1 MRKIIGLFLIFLP
14 IVISAQS
21 TGWSKEFDTQKSF
34 IENKGQFKSITFD
47 SKTSEIVFAF
57 DAQNEEYFFTKS
69 GVIIELSEKKK
80 RVKSE
85 EEKNARQERK
95 AKGFTEQ
102 EWIEFEREG
111 QRLDVKIDGLN
122 CEWLGANPNVQVVSE
137 GKNSFSHSYSYY
149 DKNGELKHVNN
160 APSFNKLIYKNLY
173 PNIDVIYELHPDG
186 GLKYSVVVYP
196 GGNISDIKLQY
207 SKEANINSDGTIKT
221 TTLFGDIIDHKPLT
235 FYEDNQVQTI
245 NSSYT
250 LLNNIISFN
259 VENYNSNKTIVID
272 PWTQTPAVSI
282 PSGVWEVEA
291 DALGNVYV
299 IGGGTPMQLV
309 KYNSAGVFQWI
320 YNTPYDTNNG
330 DWLGALATDNAGN
343 SYVTR
348 GSSAAI
354 TKVSTTGAVTYSVN
368 GGAFDEYWQISFNC
382 DQTKL
387 LVGGTRLPLFPTG
400 SFKSAMI
407 FDVNPAN
414 GSVISSV
421 YVGWSQQ
428 AGIINNPDEVR
439 SITSSFNAKYYFL
452 TLDSI
457 AAIDQMLGSSCPNPL
472 ATGISSTYNFSYK
485 CEDFRP
491 NNGNGPMSAIVAD
504 ANFVYTQNGNTV
516 HKRDLNTYGILAT
529 AAIPGGIS
537 TGPAPF
543 TGGYQAGNSGIAMDN
558 CGNVYVGSSD
568 RVIKYDGNLNLISST
583 VVPYRVS
590 DVEVSPS
597 GEVVICGSTGTSGSA
612 SRTGY
617 VQSVN
622 MSACAPV
629 TLVCCDANFC
639 PLPTLCANGSTV
651 NLIANTSG
659 GTWSSVPV
667 TPGLNTAT
675 GAFNPSVAGPG
686 TYTITYTL
694 ACGSYSTQVVVG
706 SCSSMSVCVE
716 SNGSLTVSGG
726 APTYTWAA
734 WNSATSTPITNSAQC
749 TACGYTWAGFT
760 CLNGVTPATSCV
772 TPAGFTNFGTGVTVT
787 PPVGKD
793 TIRVTDGLGNT
804 LVINGLGTLP
814 SCSASCDATITQAGP
829 FCSNASSVN
838 LTAAE
843 TGGTWSGTGITN
855 ASTGTFNPATAGAGS
870 HVITYNLTCGDT
882 DTMTIVVNAIQSAA
896 FTYPSG
902 SYCLSDPNPTPT
914 ITGVS
919 GGTFTINNSG
929 VINASTGVINLNSS
943 GVGSYTVTY
952 TTTGSCPGSATFNI
966 TITNATNA
974 TITQVGPYCSTA
986 ASVNLTAV
994 SPGGTWTGIGITNGT
1009 TGTFNP
1015 ATAGVGSHVITY
1027 TISGSCGSVDTMTI
1041 VVNAGDNANFTYP
1054 SGSYCLSDPNPT
1066 PSAPVTSG
1074 GVFTINGTG
1083 VINSSTGVI
1092 NIGSSGIGNYVVT
1105 YTTSGACPDTATFNV
1120 AITNSTDATITQV
1133 GPYCSNAASVNLTA
1147 VSPGGT
1153 WTGTGITNGT
1163 TGTFNPATAGVGS
1176 HVITYTISGSCG
1188 SVDTMTI
1195 VVNAVQSA
1203 AFTYSS
1209 SSFCLTDPNPSPTIT
1224 GATGGT
1230 FTINNSGVINSSTGV
1245 INITGS
1251 GAGSFVV
1258 TYTTA
1263 GPCPAS
1269 QTFNVTINSCTAPLP
1284 VANFSA
1290 SQTNICIG
1298 DCISFTDLSN
1308 SSATGGITA
1317 WSWTF
1322 TGATPSTFNTQ
1333 TPTNIC
1339 YNTAGTYQ
1347 VVLTVTDAN
1356 GVDTETKT
1364 AYITVASCTT
1374 PITNFSVS
1382 DSTICSGSC
1391 INFTDLSTGA
1401 TSWQWSFQNGTPPTS
1416 SVKNPTN
1423 ICFDIPGTHEIK
1435 LVTSNA
1441 FGSDSLI
1448 KYVTVFQTQQVFVG
1462 NDTTIQLGQSVNLNA
1477 TGLSSNGVYSWTPP
1491 IDLSCITCPNPTS
1504 TPEETIT
1511 YTVITTDSNGC
1522 KSTDNINIIVLFDNV
1537 IFVPNIFSPNG
1548 DGIND
1553 ILFVRGKGVKKLNF
1567 FIYDRWGEKVFET
1580 TSLDIGWDGSFRGKD
1595 MNKAVFVYYLEA
1607 TFIDGQEVTQKG
1619 DITLV
1624 K

>member
-1 MRKIIGLFLIFLP
+1 MRKFLMLFLILPFLASASNNWEAKFKKERS
-14 IVISAQS
+14 IV
-21 TGWSKEFDTQKSF
+21 
-34 IENKGQFKSITFD
+34 ENKGQFDFKGLDDMSNVKFVMEGSAQRVYFTTTGVVYEFNKLEKVE
-47 SKTSEIVFAF
+47 KTKLEKDWRENRKKQGFNSL
-57 DAQNEEYFFTKS
+57 EEW
-69 GVIIELSEKKK
+69 
-80 RVKSE
+80 
-85 EEKNARQERK
+85 Q
-95 AKGFTEQ
+95 
-102 EWIEFEREG
+102 EFERLGTRISIESD
-111 QRLDVKIDGLN
+111 RLN
-122 CEWLGANPNVQVVSE
+122 CMWVGSNPNPEIIPSE
-137 GKNSFSHSYSYY
+137 KTTYTHTYTYFDRNFKQKSINNVKSY
-149 DKNGELKHVNN
+149 KTLT
-160 APSFNKLIYKNLY
+160 YKNVY
-173 PNIDVIYELHPDG
+173 PNIDIIYEIHPEVG
-186 GLKYSVVVYP
+186 IKYSVVVNP
-196 GGNISDIKLQY
+196 GGDVNKVKLNY
-207 SKEANINSDGTIKT
+207 SKKPLLLADGSVVTKM
-221 TTLFGDIIDHKPLT
+221 LSGDIIDHKPFT
-235 FYEDNQVQTI
+235 FYSSNKNQEI
-245 NSSYT
+245 SSSYQ
-250 LLNNIISFN
+250 LNGNVISFYVAN
-259 VENYNSNKTIVID
+259 FDHTKKIVID
-272 PWTQTPAVSI
+272 PWTQTPNYNTNWDC
-282 PSGVWEVEA
+282 VWETET
-291 DALGNVYV
+291 DATGNVYI
-299 IGGGTPMQLV
+299 IGGVMPLV
-309 KYNSAGVFQWI
+309 LQKYNAAGVLQWT
-320 YNTPYDTNNG
+320 YNTPYDTTM
-330 DWLGALATDNAGN
+330 WLGSFATDDAGN
-343 SYVTR
+343 SYVSN
-348 GSSAAI
+348 GSSAQI
-354 TKVSTTGAVTYSVN
+354 VKVSTAGAVVWNNTSP
-368 GGAFDEYWQISFNC
+368 GGLLGSTEFWNITFNC

-387 LVGGTRLPLFPTG
+387 VIGGTGGTLPPLPY
-400 SFKSAMI
+400 I
-407 FDVNPAN
+407 FDVDMASGNVTA
-414 GSVISSV
+414 SVQVTGGTLIPT
-421 YVGWSQQ
+421 Q
-428 AGIINNPDEVR
+428 EVR
-439 SITSSFNAKYYFL
+439 AVTPTSNEKYYFL
-452 TLDSI
+452 THDSI
-457 AAIDQMLGSSCPNPL
+457 GYVDQGNSSCNS
-472 ATGISSTYNFSYK
+472 GFSPSFHVENGGYALDYK
-485 CEDFRP
+485 CENWRY
-491 NNGNGPMSAIVAD
+491 NNSGVEALAFYDG
-504 ANFVYTQNGNTV
+504 FVYVNRGNQI
-516 HKRDLNTYGILAT
+516 HKRAFAT
-529 AAIPGGIS
+529 AAIVATATIPSGVFGI
-537 TGPAPF
+537 PNPPF
-543 TGGYQAGNSGIAMDN
+543 ASLKQVANSGIAIDD
-558 CGNVYVGSSD
+558 CGNIFVGS
-568 RVIKYDGNLNLISST
+568 VNQ
-583 VVPYRVS
+583 VVQFNTSLTQIATFPTAFNVY
-590 DVEVSPS
+590 DVEISTAGNIVAA
-597 GEVVICGSTGTSGSA
+597 GSTGNSSSSNRVGT
-612 SRTGY
+612 
-617 VQSVN
+617 VQSIAV
-622 MSACAPV
+622 SACAQQATICCNPSICPV
-629 TLVCCDANFC
+629 EPVCVTNPPITLT
-639 PLPTLCANGSTV
+639 PYE
-651 NLIANTSG
+651 SG
-659 GTWSSVPV
+659 GTW
-667 TPGLNTAT
+667 TPASGLNTST
-675 GAFNPSVAGPG
+675 GVFNPSAVSPG
-686 TYTITYTL
+686 DYTFYYSLPCGTDSIIVKVG
-694 ACGSYSTQVVVG
+694 ACTPI
-706 SCSSMSVCVE
+706 SVCVE
-716 SNGSLTVSGG
+716 ANGDLTVSGG
-726 APTYTWAA
+726 DGPFTWAEGE
-734 WNSATSTPITNSAQC
+734 TTPTCISGLGIYCGPLTAQGPSVLQW
-749 TACGYTWAGFT
+749 TGF
-760 CLNGVTPATSCV
+760 AS
-772 TPAGFTNFGTGVTVT
+772 GVTVT
-787 PPVGKD
+787 PPVGAD
-793 TIRVTDGLGNT
+793 TIRVMDAFGTTNT
-804 LVINGLGTLP
+804 ITNIATLP
-814 SCSASCDATITQAGP
+814 ACSASCDATITQAGP

-855 ASTGTFNPATAGAGS
+855 ASTGTFNPTTAGAGS

-882 DTMTIVVNAIQSAA
+882 DTMTIVVNA
-896 FTYPSG
+896 
-902 SYCLSDPNPTPT
+902 
-914 ITGVS
+914 
-919 GGTFTINNSG
+919 
-929 VINASTGVINLNSS
+929 
-943 GVGSYTVTY
+943 
-952 TTTGSCPGSATFNI
+952 
-966 TITNATNA
+966 
-974 TITQVGPYCSTA
+974 
-986 ASVNLTAV
+986 
-994 SPGGTWTGIGITNGT
+994 
-1009 TGTFNP
+1009 
-1015 ATAGVGSHVITY
+1015 
-1027 TISGSCGSVDTMTI
+1027 
-1041 VVNAGDNANFTYP
+1041 GDDANFTYP

-1066 PSAPVTSG
+1066 PSAPITSG

-1133 GPYCSNAASVNLTA
+1133 GPFCSNAASVNLTA

-1163 TGTFNPATAGVGS
+1163 TGTFNPATAGAGS

-1195 VVNAVQSA
+1195 VVNAAQSA
-1203 AFTYSS
+1203 AFTYAS
-1209 SSFCLTDPNPSPTIT
+1209 SSFCLTDPNPTPTIT

-1322 TGATPSTFNTQ
+1322 TGATPSTFNAQ

-1364 AYITVASCTT
+1364 AYITVTSCAT

-1416 SVKNPTN
+1416 SAQNPTN
-1423 ICFDIPGTHEIK
+1423 ICFDVSGTHEIK

-1491 IDLSCITCPNPTS
+1491 IDLSCITCPNPIS

-1522 KSTDNINIIVLFDNV
+1522 KSTDNINIIVLFENV

-1553 ILFVRGKGVKKLNF
+1553 ILFVRGKGVEKLKF

-1580 TSLDIGWDGSFRGKD
+1580 TSLDVGWDGSFRGKD